1 MDVHTAEQRSRN
13 MSRVRGRDT
22 KPEMLVRKGLHAAG
36 FRFRLHDG
44 KLPGRPDIVLPRHDA
59 VVLVHGCFWHGHECP
74 TFRWPASRPD
84 FWQAKISGNRVRDLR
99 TLRRRATANAGA
111 RRVNIERRSGV
122 KLGRRL
128 TISGNRVRD
137 LRAHEELIL
146 AGWRVATV
154 WECALRGPGK
164 RRVEEVI
171 GSLTDFLRGDI
182 GQVTL
187 EGTTRDG
194 ANKSMELAER
204 S

>member
-99 TLRRRATANAGA
+99 
-111 RRVNIERRSGV
+111 
-122 KLGRRL
+122 
-128 TISGNRVRD
+128 
-137 LRAHEELIL
+137 AHEELIL